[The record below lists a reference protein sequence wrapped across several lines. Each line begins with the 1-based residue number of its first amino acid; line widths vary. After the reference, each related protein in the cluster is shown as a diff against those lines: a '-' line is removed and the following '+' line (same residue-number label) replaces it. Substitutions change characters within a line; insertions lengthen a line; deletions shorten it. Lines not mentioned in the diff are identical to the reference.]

1 MSKKRIVI
9 FILSAFI
16 FILPFIVSPPKGL
29 SVQGFKALA
38 IFVVC
43 VLWWITGVVPLMIT
57 GLLAIV
63 SFPILGIA
71 KSSEIYSYFGNTAV
85 FFLIG
90 SFILASAFMRSRLSK
105 RLSFIFINHFG
116 KNSRSLVLSIQYL
129 ATFMAFWVSAY
140 AVIAMMIPIVS
151 EINETICEQ
160 KNGQKLATALSFSAM
175 WGSIIG
181 SSLTLLGG
189 ARGPLANAIL
199 QATTRKSVGF
209 TQWTLATLPIVISV
223 SIVATLILM
232 KITPRD
238 VNVLSGKKILQE
250 RVKAMGRITSKEKSV
265 GLVML
270 FTILAWFFLSSKI
283 GLANIALIS
292 VIVLFIFKLTTWHEV
307 EEDVNWGIILM
318 YGGAIV
324 LGYALNHTD
333 VSTWLVGIWR
343 SVFPNPEMFLI
354 TISVFS
360 LALTEVMSNSAVVA
374 FLMPIALSNA
384 LSLGANSRVLAL
396 AVTVPSG
403 LAFMLP
409 MSSPVVALTV
419 STGYVE
425 VKDTVR
431 YGIILEMFVVVI
443 IAFFNLFYWPR
454 IF

>member
-9 FILSAFI
+9 FIISAFI
-16 FILPFIVSPPKGL
+16 FILPFIVSPPQGL
-29 SVQGFKALA
+29 SVQGFKALV
-38 IFVVC
+38 IFMIC

-57 GLLAIV
+57 SLLAIV
-63 SFPILGIA
+63 LFPILGIA
-71 KSSEIYSYFGNTAV
+71 KSSEVYSYFGNTAV

-90 SFILASAFMRSRLSK
+90 SFILASAFMRSGLSK
-105 RLSFIFINHFG
+105 RLSFIFINRFG
-116 KNSRSLVLSIQYL
+116 KNSISLVLSIQYL
-129 ATFMAFWVSAY
+129 ATFMAFWISAY

-151 EINETICEQ
+151 EINETIYER

-199 QATTRKSVGF
+199 QATSQKSIGF
-209 TQWTLATLPIVISV
+209 TQWILATFPIVFGV
-223 SIVATLILM
+223 STIATLILI

-238 VNVLSGKKILQE
+238 VNVLSGKELLQE
-250 RVKAMGRITSKEKSV
+250 RIRAMGKITPKEKSV
-265 GLVML
+265 GLVMF
-270 FTILAWFFLSSKI
+270 FTILAWFFLSGKF

-292 VIVLFIFKLTTWHEV
+292 VIILFVFKLTNWREV

-318 YGGAIV
+318 YGGAVV

-333 VSTWLVGIWR
+333 VSTWLANIFGHAF
-343 SVFPNPEMFLI
+343 SKPETFLI

-360 LALTEVMSNSAVVA
+360 LALTETMSNSSVVA
-374 FLMPIALSNA
+374 LLMPIALSTA
-384 LSLGANSRVLAL
+384 LSLGANSQVLAL

-403 LAFMLP
+403 FAFMLP
-409 MSSPVVALTV
+409 MSSPAVALTV
-419 STGYVE
+419 SAGYVE
-425 VKDTVR
+425 MKDIAR
-431 YGIILEMFVVVI
+431 YGIILEIFALLI
-443 IAFFNLFYWPR
+443 IALSNFFYWPR